1 MAALF
6 AYHNG
11 TLLQRLTESEHGLPS
26 MVYDRQMLD
35 KDAGEYIR
43 HSESPKM
50 VMLDEASDA
59 KRIYEGDIV
68 MQLMTEKCAIVSP
81 EHAGAILPY
90 NFMHI
95 EVDTDRINPFYFVYW
110 WDWSPE
116 ALAQRHQMKQGSS
129 SVQKITARQ
138 LQDLHI
144 TLPPLDKQQRM
155 GKVNQNRKRI
165 QYLRQKR
172 EALMDQYL
180 AQQFFRRNM
189 YDDNRKTTPA
199 TG

>member
-1 MAALF
+1 MTAFF

-11 TLLQRLTESEHGLPS
+11 TLLQRLTEADQGVPS

-43 HSESPKM
+43 DSDTPKTIT
-50 VMLDEASDA
+50 LGDASDP
-59 KRIYEGDIV
+59 KRIYEGNIV

-81 EHAGAILPY
+81 DHTGAILPY

-95 EVDTDRINPFYFVYW
+95 EVDTDRIDPFYFVYW

-116 ALAQRHQMKQGSS
+116 AHAQRHQMKQGSS

-155 GKVNQNRKRI
+155 GKVNENRKRI

-172 EALMDQYL
+172 ETLMDQYL
-180 AQQFFRRNM
+180 AQQFF
-189 YDDNRKTTPA
+189 K
-199 TG
+199 GEHV